1 MDICQSKEF
10 LKDNIQKDFLK
21 INDMISQKSTA
32 VQSNLFKYLIS
43 ILICVRLRGERID
56 L

>member
-1 MDICQSKEF
+1 MNICQSKEF
-10 LKDNIQKDFLK
+10 LNANIQKDYLK

-43 ILICVRLRGERID
+43 ILICFHLKGERID